1 MNGRHGKRQETGSP
15 AAQHLDSGFP
25 TQGVQ
30 VRPLVRELRSHMPR
44 GLAKKETEKE
54 KERKEKQEEMAG
66 PMETRKQNQRHLI
79 KKSQASSSQ
88 AEHCLPIY
96 GRWLKGKRFE
106 V

>member
-1 MNGRHGKRQETGSP
+1 M
-15 AAQHLDSGFP
+15 
-25 TQGVQ
+25 QGVQ

-44 GLAKKETEKE
+44 GLAKKETVKE
-54 KERKEKQEEMAG
+54 NERKEKQEEMAG

-79 KKSQASSSQ
+79 KKSQAFSSQ

-96 GRWLKGKRFE
+96 GCWLKGKHFE

>member
-15 AAQHLDSGFP
+15 AAQQLDSGFP

-66 PMETRKQNQRHLI
+66 PMETRKQNQRRSDLAAAAAAAW
-79 KKSQASSSQ
+79 S
-88 AEHCLPIY
+88 EDDT
-96 GRWLKGKRFE
+96 
-106 V
+106 